1 MKNGAINEDVSMRV
15 LLYQYRQSLREAKKM
30 LRPFDK
36 EELTEQE
43 REDKSLINGMISDLE
58 YAIEWLTIGRNPDA
72 RRGIDKSGV
81 YVTDPLVIESM
92 LVTTKCHEERSLS
105 TFEKELIE
113 DALCSL
119 SVREKDAFILVRVE
133 GFTFEYAAEL
143 LGVKKGAAQSYVERA
158 EKKIEQR
165 KLESL
170 FLVS

>member
-15 LLYQYRQSLREAKKM
+15 LLYQYRQSLREARKM
-30 LRPFDK
+30 LLPFDK

-43 REDKSLINGMISDLE
+43 QADKTLINGMISDLE
-58 YAIEWLTIGRNPDA
+58 YAIEWLKVGRNPDT

-81 YVTDPLVIESM
+81 YVTDPLVIETM
-92 LVTTKCHEERSLS
+92 PAIIEHQEERELS
-105 TFEKELIE
+105 QSEKEMIE

-119 SVREKDAFILVRVE
+119 SAREKDAFILVRVE
-133 GFTFEYAAEL
+133 GMTFEYAAEL
-143 LGVKKGAAQSYVERA
+143 LGVKKGAVQSYVDRA

-165 KLESL
+165 KLMSL